1 MINKFLVVGLGNP
14 GEQYNKTRH
23 NAGFMCLEKFNLD
36 KNKKFGINIFYEKN
50 FENKKIY
57 FLKPMTYM
65 NSSGTAV
72 LEFINFYKI
81 KIENILIIFDDISLP
96 VGKIRIRLKGSHG
109 GHNGMRNIIEM
120 LQTDKIKRIK
130 IGVGN
135 KPDNWD
141 LDDCVLSKFRD
152 EEMTELEKAINNS
165 IESIKL
171 ILENKELEAMNLFN

>member
-1 MINKFLVVGLGNP
+1 
-14 GEQYNKTRH
+14 
-23 NAGFMCLEKFNLD
+23 MCLDKINL
-36 KNKKFGINIFYEKN
+36 KNPQKFGINIFYEKN
-50 FENKKIY
+50 IENQKIY

-65 NSSGTAV
+65 NSSGEIIS
-72 LEFINFYKI
+72 EFINFYKI

-135 KPDNWD
+135 KPDDWD
-141 LDDCVLSKFRD
+141 LDDWVLSKFQD
-152 EEMTELEKAINNS
+152 EEMQELEKAIINS
-165 IESIKL
+165 IESTKL
-171 ILENKELEAMNLFN
+171 ILENKILQAMNLFN

>member
-1 MINKFLVVGLGNP
+1 M
-14 GEQYNKTRH
+14 
-23 NAGFMCLEKFNLD
+23 
-36 KNKKFGINIFYEKN
+36 YEKN
-50 FENKKIY
+50 LESKKIY

-65 NSSGTAV
+65 NSSGEAV

-96 VGKIRIRLKGSHG
+96 VGRIRIRLKGSHG

-120 LQTDKIKRIK
+120 LKTEKIKRIK

-135 KPDNWD
+135 KPENWD
-141 LDDCVLSKFRD
+141 LDDWVLSKFSD
-152 EEMTELEKAINNS
+152 EKMPELEKAIKNS

-171 ILENKELEAMNLFN
+171 IIENKELKAMNLFN

>member
-1 MINKFLVVGLGNP
+1 MEKFLVVGLGNP
-14 GEQYNKTRH
+14 GDKFIKTRH
-23 NAGFMCLEKFNLD
+23 NAGFMCLEKINLD
-36 KNKKFGINIFYEKN
+36 IPKKFGINIMYEKN

-65 NSSGTAV
+65 NSSGEAV

-96 VGKIRIRLKGSHG
+96 VGRIRIRLKGSHG

-120 LQTDKIKRIK
+120 LKTEKIKRIK

-141 LDDCVLSKFRD
+141 LDDWVLSKFSD
-152 EEMTELEKAINNS
+152 EEMPELEKAIKNS

-171 ILENKELEAMNLFN
+171 IIENKELEAMNLFN